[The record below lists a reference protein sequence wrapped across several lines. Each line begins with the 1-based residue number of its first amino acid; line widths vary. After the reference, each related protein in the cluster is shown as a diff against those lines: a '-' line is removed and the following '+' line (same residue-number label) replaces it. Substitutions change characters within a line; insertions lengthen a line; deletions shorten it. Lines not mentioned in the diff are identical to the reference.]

1 MVHDESRPTLSAY
14 EQPGPLQKH
23 ADPETNLRQERDV
36 NESPGEPRDKPMQ
49 PDSAALQNRVA
60 FPNNRHVSFV
70 EISKRFGTV
79 FAGDLPTNQ
88 FAYVASLLHRNLSD
102 TRQRLSILVER
113 RGVADHEN
121 FRMIWNSKVW
131 LNAHP
136 AGAIHFSLYPF
147 SRRRRRNTGGPDH
160 CLARDSLT
168 GNDHSFVVDLFNS
181 MAQVNLDA
189 KLLQMFFRDFR
200 ERRS

>member
-1 MVHDESRPTLSAY
+1 
-14 EQPGPLQKH
+14 
-23 ADPETNLRQERDV
+23 
-36 NESPGEPRDKPMQ
+36 
-49 PDSAALQNRVA
+49 
-60 FPNNRHVSFV
+60 VSFV

-147 SRRRRRNTGGPDH
+147 PRRRRRNTGGPDN
-160 CLARDSLT
+160 CLAGDSFT
-168 GNDHSFVVDLFNS
+168 GHDHSLAVDLFNW

-189 KLLQMFFRDFR
+189 ELLQMFFGDFR
-200 ERRS
+200 KRGSKCAENVPICVDQNDTRFGWIDSSKVGAQRGANEHRQRRSHLDTGWTSTDQHERE